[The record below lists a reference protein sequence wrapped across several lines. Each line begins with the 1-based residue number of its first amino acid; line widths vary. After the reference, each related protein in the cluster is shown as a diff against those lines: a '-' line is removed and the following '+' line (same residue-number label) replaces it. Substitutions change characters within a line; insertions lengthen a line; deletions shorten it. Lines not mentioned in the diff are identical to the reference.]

1 MANQMYPAQ
10 VEVNEAN
17 ILKVTSTFKRAY
29 KDVLSEITTA
39 TDFGVA
45 NRRAILAQIEGI
57 LTELGTDVQAFLEEE
72 LPGYYEIGSEQAV
85 RQLRNVGADVAVQEG
100 FNRIHSDAI
109 VALVDDTARAFG
121 ESLTGIQR
129 SADLV
134 LGKATRELLTQQM
147 AKGFIGGEAIAT
159 VRKVIK
165 GTIQEQGLSALVD
178 KGGHKWTLDRY
189 ADMLFRT
196 KAVEARNRGL
206 ANRMTENGY
215 DLVQVSTHF
224 TEHEECR
231 VWEGKILSLTG
242 ETKGYPTV
250 ADAER
255 AGLFHPN
262 CKHAINVLIPKLAKM
277 TSAYDPETKTRVIGG
292 KEAQAITDAALT

>member
-1 MANQMYPAQ
+1 MYPAE

-17 ILKVTSTFKRAY
+17 ILKITRTFKRSY
-29 KDVLSEITTA
+29 KQILAEITTA

-45 NRRAILAQIEGI
+45 NRQAILRQIEAI
-57 LTELGTDVQAFLEEE
+57 LTQLGVNTQEFLAEE
-72 LPGYYEIGSEQAV
+72 LQGYYELGANAAIT
-85 RQLRNVGADVAVQEG
+85 QLNNVGAPIGVSQG
-100 FNRIHSDAI
+100 FNNIHQEAI
-109 VALVDDTARAFG
+109 FALVDDTAKAFG
-121 ESLTGIQR
+121 ESLTGMQR
-129 SADLV
+129 SAGLV
-134 LGKATRELLTQQM
+134 LGKAVREELTQQM
-147 AKGFIGGEAIAT
+147 AAGFIGGEALSR

-165 GTIQEQGLSALVD
+165 GTLQEQGLSALVD
-178 KGGHKWTLDRY
+178 KGGHKWSLDRY

-206 ANRMTENGY
+206 ANRMVENNY

-242 ETKGYPTV
+242 DTKGYPTL
-250 ADAER
+250 AEAER

-262 CKHAINVLIPKLAKM
+262 CKHAINVLIPKLARL

-292 KEAQAITDAALT
+292 NEAQEITKAAII